1 MDFSIFLS
9 NILDI
14 HIEYVADVEEGMQ
27 SIAVLIKRHPMAAF
41 LILTYALSWWPML
54 FVDGLNSFGPT
65 IAALIVTAL
74 VGGGAAVK
82 ALLQKQVQWRVKPRW
97 YAVALGLPFGLYILA
112 VALNVLLGAP
122 APSAEQLGQLPV
134 ALLLFPLIM
143 IIGGPLGEELG
154 FQGFAQPR
162 LLAVRSALVA
172 SLLMAAIRI
181 GFHLPLIV
189 DVDNPTSLANLPYI
203 PLLIAA
209 AVLYTWL
216 YLHTNGSVLLAT
228 LLHGSIAIGAEYFQP
243 MFSGADSLRLFWILA
258 ALFCAAALV
267 VLIATGPNLTRRA
280 PAAHAEVILARR
292 GTAATAEE

>member
-1 MDFSIFLS
+1 
-9 NILDI
+9 
-14 HIEYVADVEEGMQ
+14 MQ
-27 SIAVLIKRHPMAAF
+27 SIAALIKRHPMAMF
-41 LILTYALSWWPML
+41 LILTYVLSWWPML
-54 FVDGLNSFGPT
+54 FVDGLNPFGPT
-65 IAALIVTAL
+65 IAALIVTAV
-74 VGGGAAVK
+74 VGGRAAVK
-82 ALLQKQVQWRVKPRW
+82 ALLRKQVQWRVKPRW
-97 YAVALGLPFGLYILA
+97 YLVALGLPLSLYALA
-112 VALNVLLGAP
+112 VVLNVLLGAP
-122 APSAEQLGQLPV
+122 APTAELLSQWPT
-134 ALLLFPLIM
+134 ALLLFPLIL

-172 SLLMAAIRI
+172 SLLMAVVRI

-189 DVDNPTSLANLPYI
+189 DLDNPTSLANLPYI

-243 MFSGADSLRLFWILA
+243 MFSGADSVRLFWILA

-267 VLIATGPNLTRRA
+267 VRIVTGPNLAWRI
-280 PAAHAEVILARR
+280 PAAPVEAIPARR
-292 GTAATAEE
+292 GTATTVEE